1 MADIENPSVTFSS
14 SFRDSWLSPFTCR
27 QGPYSSREMW
37 AKKLMDLSADI
48 GFLGQNIKKNI

>member
-27 QGPYSSREMW
+27 QGPYSSRGMW

-48 GFLGQNIKKNI
+48 GFLGQIYKC